1 MLIRLKSKIVHYL
14 FRFARIFIIFLSEF
28 LDKRKNNRNVQNN
41 DIKILMQSHFTVVSK
56 AISRRTNKSVTQL
69 PCIFT
74 TLYSLKQDTDMYER
88 DLGLCVHFY
97 NIYYTILR
105 PKYVCLFVS
114 NI

>member
-1 MLIRLKSKIVHYL
+1 MTSAIFLN
-14 FRFARIFIIFLSEF
+14 FAHTNVNSFEIKNCSLSVQICKNFHHFLSEF

-74 TLYSLKQDTDMYER
+74 TLYSLKQDTDIRTRE
-88 DLGLCVHFY
+88 
-97 NIYYTILR
+97 I
-105 PKYVCLFVS
+105 
-114 NI
+114 